1 MSGQIHEL
9 YEVYL
14 RLPTMHILITG
25 ATGLVGS
32 AAAKMLLSDNHSVS
46 VLHRHGSDRTLLADV
61 ADQVR
66 WIEGDILDIVSLEKS
81 LAGIDFVVHSAAI
94 VSFVPRD
101 ADRMMKINVE
111 GTANVVN
118 ACLKKG
124 IRKLCHVSSVAAL
137 GRPDPRRSEQKGL
150 IQINESQRW
159 EDSPNNSDYA
169 KTKYQAE
176 LEVWRGIAEGLNAVI
191 VNPGLI
197 LGEGNWQKSST
208 QLFKYIYDGK
218 PFYTEGTVN
227 YVDVQDVASA
237 ISRLLFSDIQGE
249 RFILSAG
256 TASYRDLFGMMARAL
271 NKKPPH
277 LKVGQTLS
285 GILWRFEAVRS
296 WLTGSRPLITKDT
309 ARSATHHFEYMNN
322 KIRDSISFEFQ
333 PIEVT
338 IQRVCESFL
347 QKA

>member
-1 MSGQIHEL
+1 MN
-9 YEVYL
+9 
-14 RLPTMHILITG
+14 ILITG

-32 AAAKMLLSDNHSVS
+32 AAAKRFLSENHAVS
-46 VLHRHGSDRTLLADV
+46 VLHRPDSDRTLLADV
-61 ADQVR
+61 ANQLH

-81 LAGIDFVVHSAAI
+81 LEGINYVLHSAAI

-101 ADRMMKINVE
+101 VERMIKINVE

-137 GRPDPRRSEQKGL
+137 GRPDPRRSEQKGM
-150 IQINESQRW
+150 IQINENQRW
-159 EDSPNNSDYA
+159 EESPSNSDYA
-169 KTKYQAE
+169 KTKYLAE
-176 LEVWRGIAEGLNAVI
+176 LEVWRGIAEGLNAVM

-197 LGEGNWQKSST
+197 LGEGDWRKSST
-208 QLFKYIYDGK
+208 QLFKYVYDGK

-227 YVDVQDVASA
+227 YVDVEDVASA
-237 ISRLLFSDIQGE
+237 INSLLFSDIQGE

-256 TASYRDLFGMMARAL
+256 TASYHDLFGMIAAAFSR
-271 NKKPPH
+271 KPPH
-277 LKVGQTLS
+277 LKVGKKIS
-285 GILWRFEAVRS
+285 GVIWRFEAVRS

-309 ARSATHHFEYMNN
+309 ARSATHHFEYRNN
-322 KIRDSISFEFQ
+322 KIKNSISFEFQ

-338 IQRVCESFL
+338 IKRVCESFL
-347 QKA
+347 RKV